1 MGTYIFLQQ
10 YWWLVVSLLGA
21 ILVFLLFVQGG
32 NSLLFCLGKT
42 EEHRKMMVN
51 STGRKWEF
59 TFTTLVTF
67 GGAFFA
73 SFPLFYSTSFGGAYW
88 LWMIILFSFVLQA
101 VSYEFQ
107 SKAGNL
113 LGKKTYQT
121 FLVINGVV
129 GPLLLGG
136 AVATFFT
143 GSDFYINKGNMVN
156 EVMPVISHWGN
167 GWHGL
172 DALTNI
178 WNVILGLA
186 VFFLARV
193 LGALYFINNIADKEL
208 VAKCR
213 RSLIANTVL
222 FLVFFLAFVIRTLLA
237 DGYAVNPETKEMIL
251 KVIAESNYVPNNS
264 ARNLK
269 RSNAKAIAILVK
281 GMDNMFFNNM
291 ISVIEEVVRKKKYAC
306 IIERV
311 EEKANEVD
319 SAIEIVKEKRLRGI
333 IFLGG
338 NFTHP
343 HEKMAQI
350 PVPYVISTI
359 GAVSDGGKPCASV
372 SVDDYRESY
381 KMVDYLCGLGH
392 RRIAIITACED
403 DISIGRLRLNAYRQ
417 ALLDHGI
424 PYDPDLVFH
433 MTKDETY
440 SFATGY
446 KVTKEILEKKTEFS
460 ALYATADTLAIGAC
474 RALKEA
480 GLTVPDDISVAGFDG
495 IDAGEY
501 YIPSITT
508 IRQPVEQL
516 AAETAKMLF
525 SLISGKEEPCS
536 KVYDGE
542 LVVRESTKSRIAQQ

>member
-1 MGTYIFLQQ
+1 MEQVTIRDIARKCKVG
-10 YWWLVVSLLGA
+10 VS
-21 ILVFLLFVQGG
+21 
-32 NSLLFCLGKT
+32 T
-42 EEHRKMMVN
+42 
-51 STGRKWEF
+51 
-59 TFTTLVTF
+59 
-67 GGAFFA
+67 
-73 SFPLFYSTSFGGAYW
+73 
-88 LWMIILFSFVLQA
+88 
-101 VSYEFQ
+101 VSR
-107 SKAGNL
+107 A
-113 LGKKTYQT
+113 
-121 FLVINGVV
+121 
-129 GPLLLGG
+129 
-136 AVATFFT
+136 
-143 GSDFYINKGNMVN
+143 M
-156 EVMPVISHWGN
+156 
-167 GWHGL
+167 
-172 DALTNI
+172 
-178 WNVILGLA
+178 
-186 VFFLARV
+186 
-193 LGALYFINNIADKEL
+193 NNHPDI
-208 VAKCR
+208 
-213 RSLIANTVL
+213 
-222 FLVFFLAFVIRTLLA
+222 
-237 DGYAVNPETKEMIL
+237 NPETKEMIL

-343 HEKMAQI
+343 HEN
-350 PVPYVISTI
+350 
-359 GAVSDGGKPCASV
+359 GGKPCASV

-433 MTKDETY
+433 MTKDDTY

-460 ALYATADTLAIGAC
+460 ALYA
-474 RALKEA
+474 
-480 GLTVPDDISVAGFDG
+480 
-495 IDAGEY
+495 
-501 YIPSITT
+501 T